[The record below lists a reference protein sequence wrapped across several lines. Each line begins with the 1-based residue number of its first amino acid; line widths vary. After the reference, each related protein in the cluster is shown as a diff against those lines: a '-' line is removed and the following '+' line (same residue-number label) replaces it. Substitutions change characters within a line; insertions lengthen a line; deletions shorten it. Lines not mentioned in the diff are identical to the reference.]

1 MFVGSMNLVN
11 SINKAYGSQSP
22 TRTKKRKSP
31 GDVMT
36 EENINKMREIAYK
49 DVSEG
54 RGERGKEYLSFL
66 NELRS
71 QVAPDR
77 AKLLAEAQSQ
87 LDTDIAQYAFKK
99 GEHPDNLLEVILDA
113 EGKLDS
119 GNGSYNAHIGPTGCV
134 DIKIYDENVEQ
145 VAGYATIGGY
155 HEMQTSAEKQ
165 LSKFFCAVYADAYK
179 EVTHSTNKTE
189 IASANI
195 DQSFQLDTK
204 V

>member
-1 MFVGSMNLVN
+1 MAV
-11 SINKAYGSQSP
+11 SINSSLIQNINKTFRKKAN
-22 TRTKKRKSP
+22 TKTKSKKSV
-31 GDVMT
+31 GEVITD
-36 EENINKMREIAYK
+36 ENINKMREIAYN
-49 DVSEG
+49 DFSEG
-54 RGERGKEYLSFL
+54 REERSKEYLSFL

-71 QVAPDR
+71 QVAPDK

-87 LDTDIAQYAFKK
+87 LDKDIAQYTVKK
-99 GEHPDNLLEVILDA
+99 GVHPDNLLEVILDA

-134 DIKIYDENVEQ
+134 DIKIYDENGEQ

-165 LSKFFCAVYADAYK
+165 LSKFFCAVYADVYK
-179 EVTHSTNKTE
+179 EVSKL
-189 IASANI
+189 SADNRLNV
-195 DQSFQLDTK
+195 SNTTVNLDIN

>member
-1 MFVGSMNLVN
+1 MFVGSSGLVN
-11 SINKAYGSQSP
+11 SINRAYSSNAVG
-22 TRTKKRKSP
+22 KNKHRKSV
-31 GDVMT
+31 GEVIT

-54 RGERGKEYLSFL
+54 RGERSKEYLCFL

-77 AKLLAEAQSQ
+77 AKLLSEAQSQ
-87 LDTDIAQYAFKK
+87 LDKDIAQYAFKK

-119 GNGSYNAHIGPTGCV
+119 GDGSYNAHIGPTGCV
-134 DIKIYDENVEQ
+134 DIKIYDENGEQ

-165 LSKFFCAVYADAYK
+165 LSKYFCAVYADAYK
-179 EVTHSTNKTE
+179 EFSKQPTFYSNVSDTNV
-189 IASANI
+189 I
-195 DQSFQLDTK
+195 LDINA
-204 V
+204 